1 MGLLSGGGFLG
12 SIGGALGIN
21 TSAQEKA
28 IGRAGQASQA
38 SIKKGIKGIRGAQ
51 RATLAEL
58 QPFAQAGLDVLPGV
72 QQSATLEG
80 FGGNLDAILNS
91 GALDPFISQRQR
103 AADASFGRAGLT
115 RSGAAGQAAA
125 DIPAELA
132 LQFEALLSGRQN
144 SLLNTGLNASSNL
157 ASIRQGNAANIANLQ
172 VGQGQAQSS
181 TILGQQQAQQAGQSN
196 LLQLGFLG
204 LGAANAGLFGGLG
217 GGGAAA
223 LGGGS
228 GIASFNAAGFA

>member
-1 MGLLSGGGFLG
+1 MGLLSGGGVLG

-21 TSAQEKA
+21 TDAQQKA
-28 IGRAGQASQA
+28 IGRAGAASEASIGKGIAEIRGSQA
-38 SIKKGIKGIRGAQ
+38 
-51 RATLAEL
+51 ATLAEL
-58 QPFAQAGLDVLPGV
+58 QPFAQAGLGALPNV

-91 GALDPFISQRQR
+91 GVLDQFINERQR

-132 LQFEALLSGRQN
+132 LQFEALLSGRQGN
-144 SLLNTGLNASSNL
+144 LLNTGLNASSNL
-157 ASIRQGNAANIANLQ
+157 ASIRQGNAANIANLFA
-172 VGQGQAQSS
+172 GQGQAQAS
-181 TILGQQQAQQAGQSN
+181 TILGQQQAQQAGSSN
-196 LLQLGFLG
+196 LLSLAS
-204 LGAANAGLFGGLG
+204 LGAGFAGAGGFG
-217 GGGAAA
+217 GGGAP